1 MKLKFSCKKVFHIQI
16 NITLLFSNNHRYIL
30 STYIMIKKIIFITS
44 LILLLN
50 GCAAVMIYK
59 HFKENST
66 TTDEDKQK
74 FLANFNDTNSK
85 RQKEGLQPLD
95 ICAEKRKFDADWA
108 NEDPQCK

>member
-1 MKLKFSCKKVFHIQI
+1 M
-16 NITLLFSNNHRYIL
+16 
-30 STYIMIKKIIFITS
+30 STYYMLKKIIFLTS

-59 HFKENST
+59 HFKEDST
-66 TTDEDKQK
+66 TNEDKQK
-74 FLANFNDTNSK
+74 FLTNFNDTNSK

>member
-1 MKLKFSCKKVFHIQI
+1 ML
-16 NITLLFSNNHRYIL
+16 
-30 STYIMIKKIIFITS
+30 KKIIFLTS

-59 HFKENST
+59 HFKEDST
-66 TTDEDKQK
+66 TNEDKQK
-74 FLANFNDTNSK
+74 FLTNFNDTNSK

-95 ICAEKRKFDADWA
+95 ICAEKRKFDANWA

>member
-1 MKLKFSCKKVFHIQI
+1 
-16 NITLLFSNNHRYIL
+16 
-30 STYIMIKKIIFITS
+30 MIKKIIFITS

-66 TTDEDKQK
+66 TTEEDKQK
-74 FLANFNDTNSK
+74 FLTNFNDTNSK

>member
-1 MKLKFSCKKVFHIQI
+1 
-16 NITLLFSNNHRYIL
+16 
-30 STYIMIKKIIFITS
+30 MIKKIIFITS

-59 HFKENST
+59 HFKEDCT
-66 TTDEDKQK
+66 TNEDKQK
-74 FLANFNDTNSK
+74 FLTNFNDINSK

>member
-1 MKLKFSCKKVFHIQI
+1 
-16 NITLLFSNNHRYIL
+16 
-30 STYIMIKKIIFITS
+30 MIKKIIFITS

-59 HFKENST
+59 HFKEDST
-66 TTDEDKQK
+66 TNEDKQK
-74 FLANFNDTNSK
+74 FLTNFNDTNSK

>member
-1 MKLKFSCKKVFHIQI
+1 ML
-16 NITLLFSNNHRYIL
+16 
-30 STYIMIKKIIFITS
+30 KKIFLTS

-59 HFKENST
+59 HFKEDST
-66 TTDEDKQK
+66 TNEDKQK
-74 FLANFNDTNSK
+74 FLTNFNDTNSK

>member
-1 MKLKFSCKKVFHIQI
+1 ML
-16 NITLLFSNNHRYIL
+16 
-30 STYIMIKKIIFITS
+30 KKIIFLTS

-59 HFKENST
+59 HFKEDST
-66 TTDEDKQK
+66 TNEDKQK
-74 FLANFNDTNSK
+74 FLTNFNDTNSK

>member
-1 MKLKFSCKKVFHIQI
+1 ML
-16 NITLLFSNNHRYIL
+16 
-30 STYIMIKKIIFITS
+30 KKIIFLTS

-59 HFKENST
+59 HFKEDST
-66 TTDEDKQK
+66 TNEDKQK
-74 FLANFNDTNSK
+74 FLTNFNDINSK